1 MGKVLC
7 NELTTAGGRIK
18 CLRCTAQ
25 SSRTKEQCAR
35 PALNSSRT
43 QKCQFHGGRQSGPK
57 TEEGRKRIG
66 LAHTV
71 HGQESKQSRRDR
83 SASSAL
89 LNQLED
95 AMHVLGMTS
104 STRTRGRKPNGYMP
118 VCTVTDVQQLILD
131 IELHRV
137 RGSFEGQ

>member
-1 MGKVLC
+1 MGKVLS

-57 TEEGRKRIG
+57 TWGNKAQTG
-66 LAHTV
+66 TKLKLV
-71 HGQESKQSRRDR
+71 
-83 SASSAL
+83 
-89 LNQLED
+89 
-95 AMHVLGMTS
+95 
-104 STRTRGRKPNGYMP
+104 
-118 VCTVTDVQQLILD
+118 
-131 IELHRV
+131 
-137 RGSFEGQ
+137 